1 MRRIVMFN
9 RVSADGYF
17 ATPDGKLDWTVPDQ
31 DIDKAAMTGGAE
43 YDTILFGHRT
53 YQMFESFWPHVLDD
67 PSTAPDPH
75 APGRRT
81 PELRAMA
88 EMLNR
93 SKKLVFSRTRQEV
106 TWNNSH
112 IVRELDPRQIEEMK
126 RQSGKDMIIF
136 GSGTIVSQLT
146 ERRLIDEYQLIV
158 GPVILGSGRPLF
170 TGVSKHIKLELLE
183 ARPYASGNLVLR
195 YAPSSTP

>member
-1 MRRIVMFN
+1 
-9 RVSADGYF
+9 
-17 ATPDGKLDWTVPDQ
+17 
-31 DIDKAAMTGGAE
+31 
-43 YDTILFGHRT
+43 
-53 YQMFESFWPHVLDD
+53 
-67 PSTAPDPH
+67 
-75 APGRRT
+75 
-81 PELRAMA
+81 MA

-93 SKKLVFSRTRQEV
+93 SKKLVFSRTRPDV

-170 TGVSKHIKLELLE
+170 TGVSKHMKLELLE